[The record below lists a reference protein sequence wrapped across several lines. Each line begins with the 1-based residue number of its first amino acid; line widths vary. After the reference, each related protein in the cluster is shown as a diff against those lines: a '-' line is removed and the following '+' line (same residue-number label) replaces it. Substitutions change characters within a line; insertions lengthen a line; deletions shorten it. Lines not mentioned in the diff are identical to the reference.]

1 MPVYFRFPDGFPR
14 SRPRMPFDIRPAT
27 VDDIAAIER
36 IVADAY
42 TPYVQRIGA
51 TPGPMLDDYPARV
64 AQGGVHVLQVQDGI
78 RAVLVLIPEADCLL
92 LDNIAVAPDAQGKGY
107 GRHLLRFAEDEAR
120 RRGYSCIRLYTQEK
134 MTENI
139 GIYRRYRYVE
149 THRAEEIGLKRVFMK
164 KTLDR

>member
-1 MPVYFRFPDGFPR
+1 
-14 SRPRMPFDIRPAT
+14 MPFDIRPAT
-27 VDDIAAIER
+27 ASDIAAIER

-42 TPYVQRIGA
+42 SPYVLRIGA

-64 AQGGVHVLQVQDGI
+64 AQGVVHVLETGEGI
-78 RAVLVLIPEADCLL
+78 QAVLVLIPEADCLL
-92 LDNIAVAPDAQGKGY
+92 LDNVAVAPGAQAKGY

-120 RRGYSCIRLYTQEK
+120 RRGHAWIRLYTQEK

-139 GIYRRYRYVE
+139 GIYRRYGYVE

-164 KTLDR
+164 KPLF